1 MATEKRLSLLIFVCA
16 GDIIPARFDPRRK
29 WKVVMIWS
37 FGQSHPQGSVGT
49 ITERGPFL
57 PDRFAF
63 KLFRELL
70 RANDTSNVFCS
81 PFSVMLCLMMVWEG
95 ATGETRE
102 AMAKVLEI
110 VEDPEGCQ
118 LFLKTALAVS
128 GPGLELAI
136 ANSLW
141 CDEQARMLPAFLTMA
156 REKYAAEVVLLPFQ
170 SSDAVPR
177 INAWVAEKTRG
188 KIGSIIDALTPS
200 GLLVALN
207 AIYFKGLWK
216 TPFEKSL
223 TREER
228 FFTPGN
234 HSIKVPLMRRSG
246 YYPYHEESAFQAVRL
261 PYQGDRVGMY
271 IFLPSKE
278 SGLPA
283 FLRTLTSAQ
292 WGRWMLTFT
301 QTQGLV
307 GLPRFKFEHC
317 FKLVP
322 ILANLGMS
330 DAFNP
335 ETARLDGM
343 ALPPPPIYIGQAIHR
358 ALVEVNEE
366 GTEAAAVTAVTL
378 FFTAERAPKP
388 RVFHM
393 ILDRPFFFA
402 IRDDHSNMI
411 LFMGA
416 VNDPT

>member
-1 MATEKRLSLLIFVCA
+1 MVWPF
-16 GDIIPARFDPRRK
+16 ARH
-29 WKVVMIWS
+29 
-37 FGQSHPQGSVGT
+37 SHPQSSVGT

-63 KLFRELL
+63 KLFRELV
-70 RANDTSNVFCS
+70 RANDTPNVFCS
-81 PFSVMLCLMMVWEG
+81 PYSVMLCLMMVWDG

-102 AMAKVLEI
+102 AMAKTLEI
-110 VEDPEGCQ
+110 GEDPDGCQ
-118 LFLKTALAVS
+118 RFLKAALDIS
-128 GPGLELAI
+128 GPGLALAI

-156 REKYAAEVVLLPFQ
+156 REKYAAEVVSLPFQ
-170 SSDAVPR
+170 SPDAVSR

-188 KIGSIIDALTPS
+188 KIGSIIDALDSS

-216 TPFEKSL
+216 APFEKSF

-234 HSIKVPLMRRSG
+234 YSIKVPLMRRSG
-246 YYPYHEESAFQAVRL
+246 YYPYHEESGFQAVRL
-261 PYQGDRVGMY
+261 PYQGNRVGMY
-271 IFLPSKE
+271 IFLPSKR
-278 SGLPA
+278 SGLPG
-283 FLRTLTSAQ
+283 FMHTLTSTE
-292 WGRWMLTFT
+292 WGHWMWGFT
-301 QTQGLV
+301 ETDGLV

-317 FKLVP
+317 VNLNP
-322 ILANLGMS
+322 ILASLGMS
-330 DAFNP
+330 EVFDP
-335 ETARLDGM
+335 ERALFDGIS
-343 ALPPPPIYIGQAIHR
+343 LPPPRLYIGQAIHR

-366 GTEAAAVTAVTL
+366 GTEAAAATA
-378 FFTAERAPKP
+378 FAFDSAARHSPKP
-388 RVFHM
+388 RVFQM

-416 VNDPT
+416 VNDPTLVSS